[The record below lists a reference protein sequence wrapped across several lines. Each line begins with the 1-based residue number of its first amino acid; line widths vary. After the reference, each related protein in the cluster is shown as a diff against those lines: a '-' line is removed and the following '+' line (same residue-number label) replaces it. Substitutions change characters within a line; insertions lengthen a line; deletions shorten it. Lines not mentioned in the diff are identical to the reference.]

1 LVINSN
7 YSKNKINHQKKIVRD
22 IESVNGLQAMTL
34 INKLKQVPII
44 GKDFLGLDV
53 LAKMISAIYTEILK
67 QFDRK
72 KNNNPLYFF
81 LYDYL
86 INR

>member
-1 LVINSN
+1 MNSSN
-7 YSKNKINHQKKIVRD
+7 SKNILNQQKKIVRD
-22 IESVNGLQAMTL
+22 IESVNGLLAMNM

-67 QFDRK
+67 QGDRRR
-72 KNNNPLYFF
+72 NNNPLYFF